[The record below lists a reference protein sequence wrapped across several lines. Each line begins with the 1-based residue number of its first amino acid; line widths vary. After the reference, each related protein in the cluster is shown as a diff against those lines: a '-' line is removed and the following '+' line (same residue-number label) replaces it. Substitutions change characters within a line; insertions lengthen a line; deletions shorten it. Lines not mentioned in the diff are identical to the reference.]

1 MWSKETKEE
10 KERKKEQAF
19 YEHYS
24 AMGKSTDSIRK
35 EWERRKR
42 NEQRIR
48 RLKRRRRIAII
59 LILFVVLVPAVSTFT
74 YFKMNP
80 IVLRSKV
87 IAQEKKESMDLMSNI
102 RFVVGGKAKD
112 VKTEGKV
119 DTNKEGKYTVYY
131 VYGKQKVKAEVEVKD
146 TKAPELK
153 MKDSYTTELPKDI
166 KPEDFVESVKDASD
180 VTLEFVGQDSWEK
193 KGKYGV
199 TVAATD
205 SDGHKTEGKSTLNL
219 EEDTTGP
226 TIEGADDK
234 ELAQGDTMDFNEG
247 VTIKDDMDPEPTL
260 EVQGADKVDFAT
272 PGTYVVTYLAKDRSG
287 NETKIERK
295 IKVKENPDWN
305 EKVVYLTF
313 DDGPSENTG
322 KILDI
327 LKEKNAKATFFVT
340 GNNQEH
346 DDMIKRAFSEGHS
359 IGLHTYTHDYATV
372 YSSEDAYFADLQK
385 ISDLVESITGTK
397 SMIIRFPGGSSNTVS
412 AKYVKGLM
420 TTLTKAVRDKGY
432 QYFDWN
438 CDSTDASGNNV
449 PVEKLVSNATSCTAN
464 HVDILMHDTDAKDTT
479 VQALPQIIDY
489 YRSQGYTFKGLTVD
503 SVAAHHGVN
512 N

>member
-48 RLKRRRRIAII
+48 RIKRRRRIAII

-219 EEDTTGP
+219 EEDTT
-226 TIEGADDK
+226 
-234 ELAQGDTMDFNEG
+234 
-247 VTIKDDMDPEPTL
+247 
-260 EVQGADKVDFAT
+260 
-272 PGTYVVTYLAKDRSG
+272 DR
-287 NETKIERK
+287 
-295 IKVKENPDWN
+295 
-305 EKVVYLTF
+305 L
-313 DDGPSENTG
+313 
-322 KILDI
+322 
-327 LKEKNAKATFFVT
+327 LKE
-340 GNNQEH
+340 Q
-346 DDMIKRAFSEGHS
+346 MIKNLHRA
-359 IGLHTYTHDYATV
+359 
-372 YSSEDAYFADLQK
+372 
-385 ISDLVESITGTK
+385 
-397 SMIIRFPGGSSNTVS
+397 IRWTLM
-412 AKYVKGLM
+412 KGL
-420 TTLTKAVRDKGY
+420 R
-432 QYFDWN
+432 
-438 CDSTDASGNNV
+438 
-449 PVEKLVSNATSCTAN
+449 
-464 HVDILMHDTDAKDTT
+464 
-479 VQALPQIIDY
+479 
-489 YRSQGYTFKGLTVD
+489 
-503 SVAAHHGVN
+503 
-512 N
+512 

>member
-19 YEHYS
+19 YEHYG
-24 AMGKSTDSIRK
+24 AMGKSKESIKK

-48 RLKRRRRIAII
+48 RLKRRRRIAIV
-59 LILFVVLVPAVSTFT
+59 LILLVVLVPAVSTFT
-74 YFKMNP
+74 YFRMNP

-102 RFVVGGKAKD
+102 RFVVGGKVKD

-199 TVAATD
+199 TVVATD

-272 PGTYVVTYLAKDRSG
+272 PGTYIVTYLAKDRSG

-372 YSSEDAYFADLQK
+372 YASEDAYFADLQK